1 MLVLDVGIV
10 KAVETVVPSPIRSNF
25 IDDDICDHGH
35 MSPYFSVVYLSF
47 KFIPFLPGRLWSITT
62 AKKEPYALALIF
74 AFIATVG
81 DG

>member
-1 MLVLDVGIV
+1 
-10 KAVETVVPSPIRSNF
+10 
-25 IDDDICDHGH
+25 